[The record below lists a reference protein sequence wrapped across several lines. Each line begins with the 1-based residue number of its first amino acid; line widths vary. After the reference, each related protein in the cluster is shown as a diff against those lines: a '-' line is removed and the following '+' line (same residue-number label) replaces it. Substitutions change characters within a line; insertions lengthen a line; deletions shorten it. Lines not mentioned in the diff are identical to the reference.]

1 MACMM
6 TMILEGLLLAFRARH
21 SLVFENLAL
30 RHQIVVLER
39 SSKRPRLKM
48 RDRVFWVLL
57 SRIWGGWRESLSFVK
72 PETVIRWHRR
82 GFRLYWTWKSRRTG
96 QGRPTVSPE
105 VRELIHKMSRAN
117 PLWGAPRVHGELQKL
132 GIEISQA
139 AVSKYMVRHRKPPSQ
154 SWRTFLDN
162 HVRNLVS
169 VDFFA
174 VTTVTFKVLFVF
186 VVLAHDRRRVIHF
199 NLTGSPTA
207 KWTAQ
212 QIVEAFPWDTAPRYL
227 LRDRDGIYGHEFVG
241 RVRSMGIR
249 EVMTAARSPWQSPY
263 VERLIGTL
271 RRDCLDHVIILSE
284 THLRRIVRGY
294 LGYYHSCRTHLS
306 LEKDSPEPR
315 PVEPPDQG
323 RIAEIPMVGGL
334 HHRYARRAA

>member
-1 MACMM
+1 
-6 TMILEGLLLAFRARH
+6 
-21 SLVFENLAL
+21 
-30 RHQIVVLER
+30 
-39 SSKRPRLKM
+39 
-48 RDRVFWVLL
+48 
-57 SRIWGGWRESLSFVK
+57 
-72 PETVIRWHRR
+72 
-82 GFRLYWTWKSRRTG
+82 
-96 QGRPTVSPE
+96 
-105 VRELIHKMSRAN
+105 MSRAN

-169 VDFFA
+169 VDFFT

-186 VVLAHDRRRVIHF
+186 VVLAHDRRRVVHF
-199 NLTGSPTA
+199 NVIGSPTE